1 MHVHVT
7 KTTQACFFQL
17 RRLRR
22 VRRLLGHDVTA
33 NLVAALVFT
42 RLDYSNA
49 LLAGLPHS
57 SIAPYQRVINAA
69 VTLVNGLRSHDHVTQ
84 AAIDLHWLPAKA
96 RIQYKLCL
104 LVHHAL
110 AGRAPAYIMDLL
122 QPVAA
127 ISSRHPVLRSAATG
141 SLYVPRT
148 RLLFGE
154 RAFRVTASKMW
165 NQLPYDVRSIDNT
178 NTFKKKLKTFC

>member
-1 MHVHVT
+1 M
-7 KTTQACFFQL
+7 
-17 RRLRR
+17 
-22 VRRLLGHDVTA
+22 
-33 NLVAALVFT
+33 

-69 VTLVNGLRSHDHVTQ
+69 VRLVNSLRSHDHVTQ
-84 AAIDLHWLPAKA
+84 AAIDLHWLPAEA

-110 AGRAPAYIMDLL
+110 AGTAPAYIMDLL

-127 ISSRHPVLRSAATG
+127 ISSHHPVLRSATTD
-141 SLYVPRT
+141 SLYVPHT

-154 RAFRVTASKMW
+154 RAFRVAAPKMW
-165 NQLPYDVRSIDNT
+165 NQLPHNARSIDNT
-178 NTFKKKLKTFC
+178 NTFKKKLKTFLFKKFYDINFI